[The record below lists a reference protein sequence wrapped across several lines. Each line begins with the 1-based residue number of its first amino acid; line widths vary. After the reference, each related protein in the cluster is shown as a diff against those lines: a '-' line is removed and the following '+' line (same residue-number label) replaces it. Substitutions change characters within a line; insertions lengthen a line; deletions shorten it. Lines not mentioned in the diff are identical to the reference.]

1 MLKQTRHALLI
12 IEPMNALHTSHL
24 IRAVGVLCIA
34 VMNVLHLLARREIAP
49 RTAKCLPKRQRG
61 EVSNHKHQSSVK
73 PESERERNSK
83 SELLSWVEAE
93 SLRCLSAK
101 YCPLEPSPRSTIA
114 AAFSADGKILAS
126 THGDHTVK
134 IINCHTGKCEK
145 VLSGHRRTP
154 WVVRFH
160 PLHPEILASGSLD
173 HEVRLWNANTSECI
187 GSRDFYRPIAS
198 IAFHAEGEL
207 LAVAAGHKVVHTTY
221 CFDNLVV

>member
-1 MLKQTRHALLI
+1 M
-12 IEPMNALHTSHL
+12 HL
-24 IRAVGVLCIA
+24 ILAILQTIFISDRS
-34 VMNVLHLLARREIAP
+34 VLHLLARREIAP
-49 RTAKCLPKRQRG
+49 RTAKCLPKRQWG
-61 EVSNHKHQSSVK
+61 EAFNRKHQSSVK
-73 PESERERNSK
+73 PESERVRNSRR
-83 SELLSWVEAE
+83 ELLSWVEAE

-101 YCPLEPSPRSTIA
+101 YCPLVPSPRSTIA

-134 IINCHTGKCEK
+134 IIDCQTGKCEK

-187 GSRDFYRPIAS
+187 GSRDFCNY
-198 IAFHAEGEL
+198 
-207 LAVAAGHKVVHTTY
+207 
-221 CFDNLVV
+221 